1 MPAQATAA
9 PSARGGQATR
19 HRVSAHRID
28 RRMLID
34 GSLVEAESGQTL
46 PSVNPASGEV
56 IGYAPDC
63 TVGDAERA
71 IAAARHAFD
80 TTGWSTDVEFRVE
93 CLKQLHAALVDHREE
108 LGQLT
113 IAEAGAT
120 RRLTEGPYLDGP
132 IDMVRYYADSLNT
145 YPMTEDLGEVHSMGR
160 RHRRWVD
167 KAPAG
172 VTAAVI
178 ASSHPT
184 RLALAALSPAI
195 AAGCTT
201 VLKGAPETALI
212 TLALGELIATCT
224 DIPAGV
230 VNVLSSLDPAVDS
243 ALATGADVDVVTVTG
258 TASAGRR
265 LMAAASGTVKRI
277 WLRLDRKST
286 AIVLDDADFSACAAS
301 IALMMTSNAGQG
313 SAPISR
319 LLVPRRH
326 HDEMVDLVE
335 KRLAAVRL
343 GDPADPRTWMGPLIG
358 DRQRDQVDGIVKRAV
373 AAGAVLVTGGN
384 IVRPGYFYEPTVL
397 TSVDPGSEIAHGDIS
412 GPVLVVI
419 PYGDDQDA
427 VRIANSSVCGES
439 GAVFGSHERALFVAR
454 GVRTG
459 RMSINGGNYF
469 GPDSRFGCA
478 EEQAINTE
486 PSVVAFEEFL
496 ERKACAAVIS
506 GEAP

>member
-1 MPAQATAA
+1 
-9 PSARGGQATR
+9 
-19 HRVSAHRID
+19 
-28 RRMLID
+28 MLID
-34 GSLVEAESGQTL
+34 GSLVEAGNGQTL
-46 PSVNPASGEV
+46 PSVNPANGQV
-56 IGYAPDC
+56 IGYAPDG
-63 TVGDAERA
+63 TVADAERA

-80 TTGWSTDVEFRVE
+80 TTGWSTDIEFRVQ
-93 CLKQLHAALVDHREE
+93 CLKQLHAALVNHREE

-113 IAEAGAT
+113 IAETGAT

-132 IDMVRYYADSLNT
+132 IGMVRYYADSLNT
-145 YPMTEDLGEVHSMGR
+145 FPMTEDLGEVQSIGR

-172 VTAAVI
+172 VTAVVI

-195 AAGCTT
+195 AAGCTA

-243 ALATGADVDVVTVTG
+243 ALATNADVDVVTVTG

-265 LMAAASGTVKRI
+265 IMAAASGTVKRL

-301 IALMMTSNAGQG
+301 IALMMTSHAGQG

-335 KRLAAVRL
+335 KRLAAVRF
-343 GDPADPRTWMGPLIG
+343 GDPADPHTWMGPLIS
-358 DRQRDQVDGIVKRAV
+358 DRQRDQVDGMVKRAV
-373 AAGAVLVTGGN
+373 AAGALVVTGGN
-384 IVRPGYFYEPTVL
+384 VVRPGYFYEPTVL
-397 TSVDPGSEIAHGDIS
+397 TGVDPGSAIAHEEIS

-419 PYGDDQDA
+419 PYVDDHDA
-427 VRIANSSVCGES
+427 VRLANTSVCGES
-439 GAVFGSHERALFVAR
+439 GAVFGSHERALVVAR

-459 RMSINGGNYF
+459 RMSINGATTSARTA
-469 GPDSRFGCA
+469 DS
-478 EEQAINTE
+478 
-486 PSVVAFEEFL
+486 
-496 ERKACAAVIS
+496 AAPKS
-506 GEAP
+506 SP